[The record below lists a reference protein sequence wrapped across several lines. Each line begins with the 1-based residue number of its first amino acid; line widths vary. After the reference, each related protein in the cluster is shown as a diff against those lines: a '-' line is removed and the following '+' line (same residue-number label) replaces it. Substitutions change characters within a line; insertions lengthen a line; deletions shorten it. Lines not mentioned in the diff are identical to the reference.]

1 MKMTGNTVLITG
13 GSAGI
18 GLEFAKRLVELGN
31 EVIICGRSEA
41 RLAEA
46 KQQLPNIHTKQC
58 DVADRSQRE
67 ALYEWALKEY
77 PNLNVLVN
85 TPAFKRKLTL
95 KKGQRS
101 FLWTVMKLN
110 LISKRL
116 SIYPPFSHLI

>member
-1 MKMTGNTVLITG
+1 MTGNTVLITG

-18 GLEFAKRLVELGN
+18 GLELAKRLLELGN

-85 TPAFKRKLTL
+85 NAGIQKEIDF
-95 KKGQRS
+95 KKGQRI